1 MRIRVMVVLICVLTF
16 NSFVGWAQ
24 IGRDRPD
31 PGSRRPFIE
40 GTVVDQNGAP
50 IPSARV
56 MVTLFGAGTG
66 LTGFSNDDG
75 RFFFYELSERTY
87 NVSVSATGFVEA
99 TQSVNLTYG
108 PQNIRFVLRR
118 RDSSPTAAPAQSVAV
133 TDLAVPAKARARYQ
147 KGMKELERKEFENSV
162 KHFQA
167 AIQEYPRYAA
177 AYSALGIA
185 YIQMRKIELAREA
198 FEKALGLNE
207 NSAEAQ
213 LGLGLVCNDEKRY
226 AEAEKHLLKAQQLN
240 PADWHVHYE
249 LGRAYYGLDQ
259 LENAEKRLRL
269 ARKAHPDYG
278 NLYLLL
284 ANVLVLQHKYA
295 EGLAEMEEFLKVAP
309 NSPLAP
315 QVREKTNLLKAE
327 LANPQL

>member
-1 MRIRVMVVLICVLTF
+1 
-16 NSFVGWAQ
+16 
-24 IGRDRPD
+24 
-31 PGSRRPFIE
+31 
-40 GTVVDQNGAP
+40 
-50 IPSARV
+50 
-56 MVTLFGAGTG
+56 
-66 LTGFSNDDG
+66 
-75 RFFFYELSERTY
+75 
-87 NVSVSATGFVEA
+87 
-99 TQSVNLTYG
+99 
-108 PQNIRFVLRR
+108 
-118 RDSSPTAAPAQSVAV
+118 
-133 TDLAVPAKARARYQ
+133 
-147 KGMKELERKEFENSV
+147 
-162 KHFQA
+162 
-167 AIQEYPRYAA
+167 
-177 AYSALGIA
+177 
-185 YIQMRKIELAREA
+185 MRKIELAREA